1 MVFPIGYV
9 AFLILFGLMDF
20 AWLSTTVPGLYLP
33 VLSDS
38 AATNMRVAPVVVF
51 YLFYAAGAV
60 VFGALPGVSSG
71 PRTALLCGIFF
82 GAVAYGTYDLTNY
95 ATLKNWS
102 LALTVVDMAW
112 GALATGVACM
122 AASVAMRYVSA

>member
-1 MVFPIGYV
+1 MAFLIGYV
-9 AFLILFGLMDF
+9 AFLIVFGLMDF
-20 AWLSTTVPGLYLP
+20 AWLSTTVPKLYLP
-33 VLSDS
+33 VLGDS
-38 AATNMRVAPVVVF
+38 AATNMRLAPAIVF

-60 VFGALPGVSSG
+60 FFGALPGVSSG
-71 PRTALLCGIFF
+71 PRTAFLCGLFL

-95 ATLKNWS
+95 ATLRNWS

-122 AASVAMRYVSA
+122 AASVAMRYLSA